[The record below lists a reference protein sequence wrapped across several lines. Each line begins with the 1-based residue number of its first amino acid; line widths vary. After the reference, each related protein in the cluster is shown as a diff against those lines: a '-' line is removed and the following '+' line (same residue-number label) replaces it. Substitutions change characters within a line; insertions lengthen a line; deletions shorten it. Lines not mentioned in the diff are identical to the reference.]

1 MYSDVTLVCGHK
13 EFPVH
18 KAILS
23 ARSKVF
29 QAMFEHKMLE
39 TERSRVEIEDIDG
52 DIMLEIL
59 RFIYTGKAP
68 NMDKLADAL
77 LSAADKYCLERL
89 KVQCEET
96 LCTTIDRD
104 NVADTLILADLHC
117 ATQLRQ
123 QAIDFINTHPQGEKT
138 SLRHHPCPWVFLFR
152 CLGNARFSDDD
163 SNAST
168 SIGGCLSSDGI
179 ATE

>member
-13 EFPVH
+13 EYSVH

-52 DIMLEIL
+52 EIMLEIL

-104 NVADTLILADLHC
+104 NVLAPIRLH
-117 ATQLRQ
+117 A
-123 QAIDFINTHPQGEKT
+123 GEAKG
-138 SLRHHPCPWVFLFR
+138 PP
-152 CLGNARFSDDD
+152 
-163 SNAST
+163 
-168 SIGGCLSSDGI
+168 
-179 ATE
+179 

>member
-1 MYSDVTLVCGHK
+1 
-13 EFPVH
+13 
-18 KAILS
+18 
-23 ARSKVF
+23 
-29 QAMFEHKMLE
+29 MFEHKMLE
-39 TERSRVEIEDIDG
+39 HERSRVEIEDIDG

-96 LCTTIDRD
+96 LCTIIDRD

-123 QAIDFINTHPQGEKT
+123 QAIDFINTHPQGKEI
-138 SLRHHPCPWVFLFR
+138 VFSEHR
-152 CLGNARFSDDD
+152 GG
-163 SNAST
+163 
-168 SIGGCLSSDGI
+168 SIGSLDVLETVGFQTLIRTHPHLLADVYRAMASLQNNIMCPPRKKPRL
-179 ATE
+179 A